1 MQPFIRLKNVCLL
14 SLLLVL
20 SAIPQLAQAQQA
32 QDTTQLYRVQTRDG
46 NEYIGQ
52 ILHQDEDY
60 ILLKTQSIGEIT
72 LARKN
77 IIRLTPIAPEQVV
90 NGQIWADNPQATRY
104 FWAPNGYGLKAG
116 EGYYQNVWI
125 LFNQASVGI
134 TDNISIGLG
143 TMPLFLFSGAP
154 TPLWITPK
162 VSVPI
167 VENKFNIGA
176 GALIGTVVGE
186 ENAGFGGLVYGVGT
200 LGSRNHNATLGLGYG
215 YAGGEWTS
223 SPLITLSGM
232 TRLGKNWYLL
242 SENYIVG
249 VEGETAVLLM
259 FGARAI
265 IKSVAL
271 DFGLVTPRSP
281 DLGGQFFALPWLG
294 LSVPFNIKGK

>member
-1 MQPFIRLKNVCLL
+1 MQPFIRLKKVYLL

-52 ILHQDEDY
+52 ILHQDEEY
-60 ILLKTQSIGEIT
+60 ILFKTQSIGEIT

-77 IIRLTPIAPEQVV
+77 ITRLTPIAPEQVV

-104 FWAPNGYGLKAG
+104 FWAPNGYGLKPG

-125 LFNQASVGI
+125 FFNQASVGL

-143 TMPLFLFSGAP
+143 TVPLFLFAGTSSP
-154 TPLWITPK
+154 VWITPK

-167 VENKFNIGA
+167 VENKFNLGG

-186 ENAGFGGLVYGVGT
+186 DDMSFALVYGVGT

-215 YAGGEWTS
+215 YAGGDWAST
-223 SPLITLSGM
+223 PLITLSGM

-242 SENYIVG
+242 SENYIG
-249 VEGETAVLLM
+249 GTEGEISVLLM

-265 IKSVAL
+265 IKNVAL
-271 DFGLVTPRSP
+271 DFGLVAPRRT
-281 DLGGQFFALPWLG
+281 DMEGQFFALPWLG
-294 LSVPFNIKGK
+294 LSVPFNLKGK